1 MSFFAFRAM
10 SSHLF
15 RPQLDPS
22 TRLCL
27 GEACFSGE
35 VGNSGTQTFGGE
47 LPEILGAN
55 GCCFKEGLTHTPSL
69 QKKIMSSLGYHL
81 GTVFRYRDTS
91 AWQARRSVWDEVWI
105 QSFQGHGNCVYQVFL
120 RSHKATTLSSWA
132 QAKDAKTTP
141 LNSFEKDRRFPT
153 IEYNALVELASTKD
167 NRGRYEIRW
176 GLAGSEILQSG
187 SLKMYQRCMEIV

>member
-1 MSFFAFRAM
+1 M

-132 QAKDAKTTP
+132 QAKDAKATP
-141 LNSFEKDRRFPT
+141 LKRTVDFLRSSIMPLSSSRLQRTTGEGMRFG
-153 IEYNALVELASTKD
+153 EVWRDLKFFKAV
-167 NRGRYEIRW
+167 RW
-176 GLAGSEILQSG
+176 L
-187 SLKMYQRCMEIV
+187 